1 MRPSSAKTYFHAL
14 LFCGISLLV
23 TTIHAVEPIEFSSPE
38 EEERYYALIEEIRC
52 LVCQNQSLAD
62 SGAGLAQ
69 DLRDEVVRLMR
80 EGLTDSQIKT
90 YLTDRYGD
98 FVLYRPPLKPT
109 TWILWFGPLVI
120 VVIGLGGLVFVI
132 RRRGV
137 ATVTPDP
144 DQEELDR
151 RLRDEE

>member
-1 MRPSSAKTYFHAL
+1 MTPLLATTAL
-14 LFCGISLLV
+14 
-23 TTIHAVEPIEFSSPE
+23 AVEPIAFESPE
-38 EEERYYALIEEIRC
+38 EEARYYALIEEIRC

-62 SGAGLAQ
+62 SNAGLAQ

-80 EGLTDSQIKT
+80 EDMTDAQIKT

-109 TWILWFGPLVI
+109 TWALWFGPLII
-120 VVIGLGGLVFVI
+120 VLIGVTGLVFVI
-132 RRRGV
+132 RRRGSN
-137 ATVTPDP
+137 VTPDP

-151 RLRDEE
+151 RLKEDQ